1 MTFFSI
7 RFARLAA
14 LSVLLITAGC
24 TINTYSSKDPSSGGE
39 VEKDKPKKEKPKKK
53 EKKPAKDDKDDDKE
67 AKPEKPKPEKEKD
80 PKPEKPKPEKD
91 PKPPEVE
98 KPASKPDKPKD
109 EPVVEKPKDEP
120 PPVDKPAP
128 QPQESKIVLPIAVAL
143 DAIEKEIDSLLP
155 LTDKKDWTQV
165 TKGDESPKAEIK
177 YVLWRSPIKL
187 SLDGHTFRI
196 VVPVRYAATVRA
208 QMKNPLTKD
217 WFWIAKEE
225 TWGTKVEPQ
234 QLTAHFDATVRV
246 TDDWKIESDVKLVK
260 LEHGNPPAGEICKNV
275 GVKVCVAKNSIAG
288 EVREGIDKRLE
299 PKLRKALDKVS
310 AKVEKAFDVRKRAE
324 KVWSAL
330 QKPQSLPAMW
340 PIWLVV
346 RPTAVAVGQ
355 PELEGSNVVL
365 DIAIEGRL
373 SVEPGDKPKVEIKPL
388 PKITEVKGPR
398 GFHVST
404 ELRVPRASMSSSLDR
419 ALKGLEFQG
428 KNKSRK
434 ISVVR
439 AEVLGQADGKHPH
452 RLTLKVAFG
461 TDSKDE
467 IELQGDLVYDA
478 ARQRLAFEDIKV
490 TPSSQAVASGRLAG
504 YDIREIEKALAKK
517 AHWDLSEHAAP
528 LQKVIVTALDTTL
541 RGQATVR
548 GELKEL
554 DVQKFE
560 MTPESIAARVMVGGT
575 LEVQVDTKA
584 KR

>member
-7 RFARLAA
+7 RFARLAL
-14 LSVLLITAGC
+14 LSVLITAGC
-24 TINTYSSKDPSSGGE
+24 TINTYESKDPSSGGE
-39 VEKDKPKKEKPKKK
+39 VEKDKPKKDKPS
-53 EKKPAKDDKDDDKE
+53 KPADDDKDDDKE
-67 AKPEKPKPEKEKD
+67 AKPEKPKPEKDKD

-91 PKPPEVE
+91 PKPEVD

-128 QPQESKIVLPIAVAL
+128 QPEESKIVLPIAVAL
-143 DAIEKEIDSLLP
+143 DALEKEIDSLIP
-155 LTDKKDWTQV
+155 QTDKKEWTQI
-165 TKGDESPKAEIK
+165 TKGDESPKAELK
-177 YVLWRSPIKL
+177 YVLWRNPIKV

-217 WFWIAKEE
+217 WFWIATDE

-246 TDDWKIESDVKLVK
+246 TDDWKIESDLKLVK
-260 LEHGNPPAGEICKNV
+260 LEHGNPPTGDICKNV

-310 AKVEKAFDVRKRAE
+310 AKIERAFDVKKRAE
-324 KVWSAL
+324 KMWSAL
-330 QKPQSLPAMW
+330 QKPQTLPGMW
-340 PIWLVV
+340 IPTWLVV
-346 RPTAVAVGQ
+346 RPSAVAVGR
-355 PELEGSNVVL
+355 PELQGSNVVVDL
-365 DIAIEGRL
+365 AVEGRL
-373 SVEPGDKPKVEIKPL
+373 SVESGDKPKVEAKPL
-388 PKITEVKGPR
+388 PKVTEVKGPR

-404 ELRVPRASMSSSLDR
+404 ELRLPRASMSASLDR
-419 ALKGLEFQG
+419 ALKGLDFQG
-428 KNKSRK
+428 KNKTK

-439 AEVLGQADGKHPH
+439 AEVVARADSQHP
-452 RLTLKVAFG
+452 RRVTLKVAFG
-461 TDSKDE
+461 PDSKDE
-467 IELQGDLVYDA
+467 VELQGDLVYDA

-490 TPSSQAVASGRLAG
+490 TLGPQATVPAPLAG
-504 YDIREIEKALAKK
+504 YDVREIEKTLAKK
-517 AHWDLSEHAAP
+517 AHFDLSEHAAP
-528 LQKVIVTALDTTL
+528 LQKVIVTAMDATL

-560 MTPESIAARVMVGGT
+560 MTAESIAARVLLGGT
-575 LEVQVDTKA
+575 LEVQVEG